1 MPDVFRFLWTVSQ
14 HAGVDLWVGLHIVDA
29 VGVGIIHDS
38 DWYINAVSWSSNM
51 AYRGIK
57 GSDPFASKTTR
68 NERFAQMSKQEQLIE
83 QKKREIQAKL
93 EDQKKKETEE
103 ALKKLQGVSGNS
115 RCSGNR
121 SNSQIGQHKGGRKP
135 FWKRYVAI
143 IASFP
148 CGLDHKSVHVA
159 SIFYGYVR
167 YYKSY
172 VVLNGTFFCSIIY
185 EQEHLREI

>member
-1 MPDVFRFLWTVSQ
+1 
-14 HAGVDLWVGLHIVDA
+14 
-29 VGVGIIHDS
+29 
-38 DWYINAVSWSSNM
+38 M

-115 RCSGNR
+115 RSCGNR
-121 SNSQIGQHKGGRKP
+121 SNSQAGQHKGGRKP
-135 FWKRYVAI
+135 FWKR
-143 IASFP
+143 
-148 CGLDHKSVHVA
+148 
-159 SIFYGYVR
+159 
-167 YYKSY
+167 
-172 VVLNGTFFCSIIY
+172 
-185 EQEHLREI
+185 